1 MMRESAK
8 KEDEYE
14 WRKYGHK
21 VILNSKYP
29 RCYYRCTYKYDQEC
43 QATKRIQRIKEDP
56 IIYQTTY
63 FGHHICKRSQ
73 KEPQRQITITPESSV
88 VMREYPPFETNP
100 NVPCKKDQPPSSDN
114 PTTKEED
121 EESKEQ
127 TDSNIWKDFM
137 VSSPSVPAIM
147 AADDIS
153 TSLPGLY
160 IDGIF
165 GDFHFAA
172 VTEFS

>member
-1 MMRESAK
+1 
-8 KEDEYE
+8 
-14 WRKYGHK
+14 
-21 VILNSKYP
+21 
-29 RCYYRCTYKYDQEC
+29 
-43 QATKRIQRIKEDP
+43 
-56 IIYQTTY
+56 
-63 FGHHICKRSQ
+63 
-73 KEPQRQITITPESSV
+73 
-88 VMREYPPFETNP
+88 MREYPPFEANP
-100 NVPCKKDQPPSSDN
+100 KVPCKNDQPPSSDN
-114 PTTKEED
+114 PTTKEE

-153 TSLPGLY
+153 TSLHGLD

-172 VTEFS
+172 ATEFS